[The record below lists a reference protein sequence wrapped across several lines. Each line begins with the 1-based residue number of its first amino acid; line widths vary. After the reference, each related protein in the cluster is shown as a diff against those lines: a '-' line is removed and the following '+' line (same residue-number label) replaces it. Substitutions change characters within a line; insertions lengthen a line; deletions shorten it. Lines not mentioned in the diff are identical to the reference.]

1 MGFSKSTGN
10 TFCRHFRLQ
19 SQLMHDKIGQEALAE
34 IMPVQLKP
42 VLLFNPY
49 TNYSYYLTDSLS
61 SVMLTVFILFG
72 TLYAVGTEL
81 QYWYRT

>member
-1 MGFSKSTGN
+1 MIAGLG
-10 TFCRHFRLQ
+10 RAWEHFLQVLRLQ

-49 TNYSYYLTDSLS
+49 TSYSYYLTILLVP
-61 SVMLTVFILFG
+61 VMLTVFILFG
-72 TLYAVGTEL
+72 TLCMQLV
-81 QYWYRT
+81 